1 MRVVIGQA
9 AHYLGEDEGQKL
21 LDEYPYLRKYEAY
34 YHQNYD
40 GAYWKENVIIK
51 DMDDT
56 ELKELIDEL
65 TKSNKLVIGYEDKYN
80 ETRFGTNFGI
90 TIYDDYL

>member
-9 AHYLGEDEGQKL
+9 AYYLGEDEGQKL
-21 LDEYPYLRKYEAY
+21 LNEYPYLRKYEAY
-34 YHQNYD
+34 YHQDYD

-51 DMDDT
+51 DMDD
-56 ELKELIDEL
+56 EEVGRIINEL
-65 TKSNKLVIGYEDKYN
+65 TKNNKLVIGYEDKDTKSRY
-80 ETRFGTNFGI
+80 GIDFGI

>member
-21 LDEYPYLRKYEAY
+21 LDEYPYLRKYEEY
-34 YHQNYD
+34 YHQDYD
-40 GAYWKENVIIK
+40 GAYWKENVIIM
-51 DMDDT
+51 DMDDA
-56 ELKELIDEL
+56 EINEVIDEL
-65 TKSNKLVIGYEDKYN
+65 TKSNKLVIGYEDKYI
-80 ETRFGTNFGI
+80 ESRFGTNFGI